1 MKVCLKYRQ
10 PIALLAVDAVDV
22 HEAQSLRAHLET
34 CEGCRGYLSEVRG
47 VTKKLAKTEIASDIQ
62 TSNAFH
68 QRMLGAIDPQRSAWD
83 RVLDQLQTL
92 LNWRVALPVT
102 AAALVIVGLSVMERS
117 REIPLAPQPVVQPVA
132 RANVQTDLEPTISN
146 YQMIA
151 NHSLEKLDELLT
163 RQAIKNPPAT
173 PIYTASTLTQA
184 SALD

>member
-1 MKVCLKYRQ
+1 MKVCSKYRQ
-10 PIALLAVDAVDV
+10 PIALLAVDGLKA

-34 CEGCRGYLSEVRG
+34 CEGCRGYLSEVRA

-68 QRMLGAIDPQRSAWD
+68 QRVLRAIDPQRSAWE
-83 RVLDQLQTL
+83 RVLGQLQML

-102 AAALVIVGLSVMERS
+102 AAALVIFGLSIMERP
-117 REIPLAPQPVVQPVA
+117 REIHLTPQPVVQPVA
-132 RANVQTDLEPTISN
+132 KANVQTDVEPTISN

-163 RQAIKNPPAT
+163 RQASKNPPAT

-184 SALD
+184 SAVD